1 MAAGQSLPSRLL
13 SWFGGP
19 SPPGTRLFVKAFV
32 GWGAAVGLIV
42 WALSSLGSV
51 TSRLLGLPSTLGLP
65 PATGML
71 GWAMILA
78 GTGLAVWLIK
88 YRHPAEMIV
97 STYFTFVK
105 MFKRAP
111 ASRLEGRT
119 ERLVVK
125 GPQKYVRNPL
135 YLGVMA
141 IFLGWD
147 LVTGVT
153 GSIVGFL
160 FILAWFRLVQI
171 PFEER
176 ELGAIFGD
184 QYADYAA
191 KVPMLIPFTRRRRKE
206 DHRP

>member
-1 MAAGQSLPSRLL
+1 MEEGQGLQSRLV
-13 SWFGGP
+13 SWFGGS
-19 SPPGTRLFVKAFV
+19 SPPGTILFVKAFL
-32 GWGAAVGLIV
+32 GWGAAVGFII

-51 TSRLLGLPSTLGLP
+51 TSHLLGLPPTLSLP
-65 PATGML
+65 PAIGMV

-78 GTGLAVWLIK
+78 GMGLTVWLIK

-97 STYFTFVK
+97 STYFTFAK
-105 MFKRAP
+105 LFTRAP
-111 ASRLEGRT
+111 VSKLEGRT
-119 ERLVVK
+119 ESLVVK

-135 YLGVMA
+135 YLGAMT

-153 GSIVGFL
+153 ALLVGFL

-176 ELGAIFGD
+176 ELGAIFGE
-184 QYADYAA
+184 QYARYAA
-191 KVPMLIPFTRRRRKE
+191 EVPMLIPFTKRRRKGE
-206 DHRP
+206 HNP